1 MGALKDLKYNCTRR
15 HFLSSAS
22 LGIGATALASLLDPA
37 LLLGQ
42 AGKAGKAAAG
52 AGAAPGGSG
61 APLLSATHFVP
72 RVRRVIYLFQS
83 GGPSQIDLF
92 DHKPLLRQMNGQ
104 ELPASIRMGQR
115 LTGMTSF

>member
-1 MGALKDLKYNCTRR
+1 MRGLDDLKYNCTRR
-15 HFLSSAS
+15 HFLSAAS

-42 AGKAGKAAAG
+42 TGKAATSG
-52 AGAAPGGSG
+52 AGTGAAAIGG

-83 GGPSQIDLF
+83 GGPSQLDLF
-92 DHKPLLRQMNGQ
+92 DHKPMLRTMNGQ
-104 ELPASIRMGQR
+104 ELPASVRMGQR
-115 LTGMTSF
+115 LTGMTS